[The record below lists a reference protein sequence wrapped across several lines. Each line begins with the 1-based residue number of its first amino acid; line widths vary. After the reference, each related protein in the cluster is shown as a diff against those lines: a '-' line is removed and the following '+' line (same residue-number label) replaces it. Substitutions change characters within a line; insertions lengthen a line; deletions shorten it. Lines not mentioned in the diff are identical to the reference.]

1 MTYEY
6 IRMAYHYTRV
16 HACDIQMTQDYIMV
30 AYEWHTSTYRRNTST
45 YEWHTNGMRVTY
57 EYIQLTYKLL
67 TTGMRITQ
75 EILNRKNVF
84 GAFRS

>member
-1 MTYEY
+1 
-6 IRMAYHYTRV
+6 MAYKYIQTKYKHIRV
-16 HACDIQMTQDYIMV
+16 
-30 AYEWHTSTYRRNTST
+30 T
-45 YEWHTNGMRVTY
+45 YEWHARNI